1 MADDDRSGRFDHL
14 LAGTVRDQLGGSPYG
29 AWRSVRDA
37 DAVQL
42 SFGFPFPESFP
53 NDELAAATAAVL
65 EREGDRVMQYGGG
78 EYADALSDFVA
89 DRASDR
95 GIDLESRTVSLTN
108 GATDGLATVCDAFLE
123 PGDTVVVGAPTFMGA
138 LTVFR
143 SYGVELESVPVDESG
158 LDVAALE
165 DRLASMR
172 ERGLATPTMVYVVP
186 NFQNPTGAT
195 LPEDR
200 RERLV
205 ALAEEYDF
213 VVLEDDAYGELRY
226 DGDPVPPLAA
236 LDERGRVVRVGTFSK
251 TIGPGVRTGWVIADE
266 ELEEPLKI
274 ASAGGTNTFTQSVV
288 ARYAED
294 GRYDANVRDLREAY
308 GERRDEALASLSRHM
323 PADADWT
330 DPDGGFFVWI
340 TLPEGIDAER
350 LLETAAEEG
359 VVYLPGSMFYPEEG
373 GENCLRISFSYVDSE
388 AFDRGIEALGR
399 AVRGAMADQ

>member
-1 MADDDRSGRFDHL
+1 MADNDRSERFDHL

-172 ERGLATPTMVYVVP
+172 ERGLTTPTMVYVVP

-195 LPEDR
+195 LTRER

-236 LDERGRVVRVGTFSK
+236 VGERGRVVRVGTFSK
-251 TIGPGVRTGWVIADE
+251 TISPGVRTGWVIADE

-359 VVYLPGSMFYPEEG
+359 VVYLPGSMFYPDDG
-373 GENCLRISFSYVDSE
+373 GENCLRVSFSYVDSE
-388 AFDRGIEALGR
+388 AFDRGVEALGR
-399 AVRGAMADQ
+399 AVRGAMTDQ